1 MGKFWDRV
9 LGVPDDEDF
18 DDDDDEIQGE
28 DEKKPRQR
36 GRVEAEPAAKE
47 SESAG
52 FFSSSFSGGKK
63 QTPVVN
69 VYSQKQYKVVIVKP
83 YNFSESKSIAEH
95 LKARRA
101 VILNLEKSDEE
112 VAQRIVD
119 FISGTTFALGGKMQK
134 VGEVIFMFVPSN
146 VDVNEEVSLHT
157 EREMPWMMK

>member
-1 MGKFWDRV
+1 MGKLIDKL

-18 DDDDDEIQGE
+18 DDDEEVQEE
-28 DEKKPRQR
+28 DERPSRRR
-36 GRVEAEPAAKE
+36 GKTEPEPAAKE
-47 SESAG
+47 PESAG
-52 FFSSSFSGGKK
+52 FFSNSFSSGKK
-63 QTPVVN
+63 QAPVVS

-95 LKARRA
+95 LKARRT
-101 VILNLEKSDEE
+101 VVVNLEKADEE

-119 FISGTTFALGGKMQK
+119 FVSGTTFALGGKMQK

-146 VDVNEEVSLHT
+146 VDINEELSMHA